1 MRECEELDQNTHG
14 RVKRK
19 QLRDRENKRTGREER
34 WIRREV
40 DHYKMSG
47 WKNICRR
54 KVENRS
60 NV

>member
-1 MRECEELDQNTHG
+1 MDQNTHG